1 MLNLRPETAKFL
13 EESIGSMLFDSSFSN
28 IFFWGELS
36 TQVRQTKAKITKW
49 EYVKPKICQQMK
61 RQLTE
66 CEKIFANNIPCKKLI
81 SKIYKVLIQSTSK
94 IPKQFS

>member
-13 EESIGSMLFDSSFSN
+13 EESIGSMLFDRSVSN
-28 IFFWGELS
+28 IFFGGELS

-66 CEKIFANNIPCKKLI
+66 W
-81 SKIYKVLIQSTSK
+81 
-94 IPKQFS
+94 